1 MKELLLIIFIIIIF
15 IIIFLYPLKQNYE
28 IYKQKRVVIL
38 GILVFIIIPIIV
50 DYVVIGDTLIKTNQ
64 SNAQWSSFLGSYLG
78 CGIGGF
84 ITLFGVYWQT
94 TRQEKQKE
102 KEEIRNFLLGLKY
115 NLEENIN
122 NADIFYKIVQ
132 VFSYTIRIFNDN
144 IDDKFLTDLTDNG
157 VFLGTKVFNLNFAND
172 ILKLNKKI
180 FDYNKNTIFLIKNLN
195 ERSTILQKYK
205 GEDENIK
212 NNIENI
218 IFLSQVAFNFSC
230 GEKLKLSMGE
240 KEKLKIIDETLYNAF
255 YDIKKIY
262 LEEEKSNLL
271 KNNKY
276 IQAFQLMNVLCR
288 ESINLFEQLKEGKNY
303 EEYIELRKKIFNFLK
318 SDKELINLDIYK
330 LLEEMVT
337 LKEKIVIE
345 LQKYN

>member
-94 TRQEKQKE
+94 TRQQKE

-271 KNNKY
+271 KNNKD